1 MAESSQAV
9 KQENAVVRYFK
20 DFNVLKDVRR
30 EYWFLQIINMLD
42 CTAYFAMF
50 NIIILSLSGDF
61 GFDDT
66 QAGYVFMLFSSTTT
80 ICLFFSG
87 VLTDWFGI
95 KKALTTAVVGL
106 LLTRVAVV
114 VAAYMTEGLL
124 RNAIVIGAL
133 FLMAPFMA
141 MIQTTFQAANK
152 RFTTKRSRGAGF
164 NLWYLFMNVGAM
176 AGGFLVDVFFLQL
189 GFERFQIFSL
199 GAGLS
204 VVCLI
209 LIVIGI
215 KRTEQAHDEDEEPEE
230 ENLEVSD
237 SSGFE
242 KLVNIVKAVAKEPV
256 FWRFTVL
263 ITMLLG
269 VRTVFFYLGL
279 LHPKFWTR
287 VIGEDA
293 AIGSLQA
300 FNPILV
306 VIGLILLIPI
316 LHRFNIFKMLV
327 GGAFITS
334 LSMFIIAIPPY
345 GPFAGI
351 DIDTF
356 TYATSI
362 GFLLVLTI
370 GELIWSPRLQEY
382 TAAIA
387 PKGQEGTYLG
397 LSMVPYFLAKTVIA
411 AVSGHMLAR
420 WCPEFPKGEPILGDR
435 IAAGEIAFVDSPYM
449 MFMILA
455 IVAIVGTILAWTFRG
470 WFTKGLDLEDKPA
483 EEPAA

>member
-1 MAESSQAV
+1 MAESTPMEKKES
-9 KQENAVVRYFK
+9 AVVRYFK
-20 DFNVLKDVRR
+20 DFNVLKEVSK
-30 EYWFLQIINMLD
+30 EYWSLQIVNVLD
-42 CTAYFAMF
+42 CIAYFAMF
-50 NIIILSLSGDF
+50 NIIILTLSQDF
-61 GFDDT
+61 GFDDE
-66 QAGYVFMLFSSTTT
+66 QAGYAFMLFSSTTT

-95 KKALTTAVVGL
+95 KKALYIAVTGL

-114 VAAYMTEGLL
+114 TAAYMPESTARDVL
-124 RNAIVIGAL
+124 VVGAL

-141 MIQTTFQAANK
+141 MLQTTFQAANK

-176 AGGFLVDVFFLQL
+176 AGGFVVDIFFLNL
-189 GFERFQIFSL
+189 GLERFQIFSM
-199 GAGLS
+199 GALLS
-204 VVCLI
+204 LACLVAI
-209 LIVIGI
+209 TIGI
-215 KRTEQAHDEDEEPEE
+215 KRTDQAAADDEEPDEDDRVVG
-230 ENLEVSD
+230 ENET
-237 SSGFE
+237 GFG
-242 KLVNIVKAVAKEPV
+242 KIVAIVKAVASEPV

-263 ITMLLG
+263 ITLLLG

-287 VIGEDA
+287 VIGPDA

-306 VIGLILLIPI
+306 IIGLILLIPI
-316 LHRFNIFKMLV
+316 LNRFSIFKMLI

-334 LSMFIIAIPPY
+334 LSMFIIAIPPF
-345 GPFAGI
+345 GPFKAM
-351 DIDTF
+351 DIGTF

-397 LSMVPYFLAKTVIA
+397 LSMVPYFLAKTVLA

-420 WCPEFPKGEPILGDR
+420 WCPEFPEGQPILGER
-435 IAAGEIAFVDSPYM
+435 IAAGQVAFTDSPYM
-449 MFMILA
+449 MFLILA
-455 IVAIVGTILAWTFRG
+455 IIALGGTIAAWLLRG
-470 WFTKGLDLEDKPA
+470 WFTKGLQLEKDKPA
-483 EEPAA
+483 EA